1 VAAPGEPIAI
11 ACDVFGDGNGGWLR
25 GSYRDADGITDNV
38 TLARHVDWV
47 GWRTVR
53 AAVSPEARKPIA
65 VTKLYVVQPDKRA
78 ANGAVWLRNLAAVYP
93 GP

>member
-1 VAAPGEPIAI
+1 
-11 ACDVFGDGNGGWLR
+11 LR
-25 GSYRDADGITDNV
+25 ASYRNADGIVDSI

-53 AAVSPEARKPIA
+53 AAVLPQVRWPI
-65 VTKLYVVQPDKRA
+65 VLTQLYVVQPEKRA
-78 ANGAVWLRNLAAVYP
+78 SQGALWLRNLAAVYP